1 MLLEDNW
8 TCSAEKLR
16 ASQRE
21 NRLTGGPIAA
31 TPVHAFAL
39 KTRMRKRRSRSL
51 ATISASV
58 VETTSTKEAADPVSR
73 RESLNAKYQRLLA
86 GIPDSADVDLGLVR
100 LPANALIFPAL
111 PDPGEPLDLSKP
123 RNPRNLSK
131 EFARRAELIGFGGIR
146 FQGFRGIHST
156 ALLDG
161 NIPVHRV
168 AERAHR

>member
-58 VETTSTKEAADPVSR
+58 VETTSTKESADLVSR
-73 RESLNAKYQRLLA
+73 REFLNAPS
-86 GIPDSADVDLGLVR
+86 ISAYWRGSPTAPTSISVWSGCR
-100 LPANALIFPAL
+100 PTPSFFLPARSRRAARPFEAAQPAQL
-111 PDPGEPLDLSKP
+111 LEGICQ
-123 RNPRNLSK
+123 
-131 EFARRAELIGFGGIR
+131 ARRAHR
-146 FQGFRGIHST
+146 FRRHS
-156 ALLDG
+156 LSRPPRHSLDRSARWQHSG
-161 NIPVHRV
+161 
-168 AERAHR
+168 ASSSRAHR